1 MMLVN
6 GAERGQV
13 RSCAGLSTA
22 PVTAVSSSALQLSAA
37 APS

>member
-22 PVTAVSSSALQLSAA
+22 PVSSSALQLSAA